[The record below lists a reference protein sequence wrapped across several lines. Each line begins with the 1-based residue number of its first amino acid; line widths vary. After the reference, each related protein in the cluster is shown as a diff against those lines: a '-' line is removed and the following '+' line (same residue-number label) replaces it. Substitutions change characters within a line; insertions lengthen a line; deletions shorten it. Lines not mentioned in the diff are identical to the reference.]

1 MVQEY
6 DRGGWV
12 EGPIMEAQAVLCLK
26 GERLLS
32 SLIVDI
38 QCNGN

>member
-1 MVQEY
+1 MIEV
-6 DRGGWV
+6 DGWRNQF
-12 EGPIMEAQAVLCLK
+12 MEAQAVICLK